1 MPTELGEKNEPTKAN
16 NSTVA
21 ESLLQPPKMTELLPC
36 PRCASTST
44 KFCYYNNY
52 NLSQPRHFC
61 KSCRRYWTQGGTLRN
76 VPVGG
81 GTRKNSKR
89 SRSSPKS
96 VPFSTSSST
105 VSVESDQAES
115 VSMSIPAS
123 TNALS
128 IVPETNPETFSH
140 YTNLNLNENE
150 NFTSLLNAQG
160 AELLG
165 GYGSGYVAGFE
176 EMSFGLNRAG
186 VWPIQGMGYVGGSGG
201 GPAAGPS
208 GCNTWQLSDVGGG
221 GLTDGDFLGWPGLSI
236 SMPGKGS
243 K

>member
-1 MPTELGEKNEPTKAN
+1 MPMESGEKRQPTGAN
-16 NSTVA
+16 NSTMA
-21 ESLLQPPKMTELLPC
+21 ASLLQPPKMTEPLPC

-81 GTRKNSKR
+81 GARKNSKR

-96 VPFSTSSST
+96 VPFSTSST
-105 VSVESDQAES
+105 VSVDSEQAES
-115 VSMSIPAS
+115 VCMSMPAPSIGSEIKPD
-123 TNALS
+123 T
-128 IVPETNPETFSH
+128 VSH
-140 YTNLNLNENE
+140 YTNLNVNENA

-160 AELLG
+160 AGLFG
-165 GYGSGYVAGFE
+165 GYGSGYLTGHE
-176 EMSFGLNRAG
+176 EMGYGLNRGG
-186 VWPIQGMGYVGGSGG
+186 VWPIHGMGYVGGGA
-201 GPAAGPS
+201 GPAAGAT
-208 GCNTWQLSDVGGG
+208 GCNTWPLSDVGG
-221 GLTDGDFLGWPGLSI
+221 GLTDGDFLGWPGLTI
-236 SMPGKGS
+236 SMQGKGS